1 MALLAALVTGVV
13 AYRGAEQELRRA
25 ADDKLVSLREARVAS
40 LDSLRQDLR
49 FMASIGGPLVDDLT
63 ALSLWRNV

>member
-1 MALLAALVTGVV
+1 MTGVV

-40 LDSLRQDLR
+40 LEAYLDSLRQDLR

-63 ALSLWRNV
+63 ALSLWRKV